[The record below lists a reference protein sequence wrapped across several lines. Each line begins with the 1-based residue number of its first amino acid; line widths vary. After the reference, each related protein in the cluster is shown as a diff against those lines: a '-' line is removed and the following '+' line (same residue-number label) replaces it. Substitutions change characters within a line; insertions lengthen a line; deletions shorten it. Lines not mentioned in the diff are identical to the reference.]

1 MYCFNLVLSTYPER
15 PKMTEN
21 PEINT
26 ETDIEDLYAL
36 SLANQEAEE
45 RAKIMASLAQK
56 LDVLGVKSSYLEKI
70 SRDVFKAKTAD
81 IDNKKLLYLKKLLE
95 DRLRKLI
102 ADKIKARENKKRK
115 S

>member
-1 MYCFNLVLSTYPER
+1 MNS
-15 PKMTEN
+15 
-21 PEINT
+21 EIST

-36 SLANQEAEE
+36 SLTTQEAEE
-45 RAKIMASLAQK
+45 RAEIMASLAQK

-81 IDNKKLLYLKKLLE
+81 IDNKKLLYLKNILE
-95 DRLRKLI
+95 DRVIKI
-102 ADKIKARENKKRK
+102 IQDSIKARENKKRK